1 MEQIELY
8 ELLEHLDD
16 IAIIERNIHTLT
28 YGQEIQTETIT
39 VRRFKFF
46 ELETASYHA
55 PFDCIEHLLNFVRKY
70 C

>member
-16 IAIIERNIHTLT
+16 IAIIERDVHTLT
-28 YGQEIQTETIT
+28 YGQEIKTETIT

-46 ELETASYHA
+46 ELETHSYHEA
-55 PFDCIEHLLNFVRKY
+55 FTTIDHLLEFVRKF